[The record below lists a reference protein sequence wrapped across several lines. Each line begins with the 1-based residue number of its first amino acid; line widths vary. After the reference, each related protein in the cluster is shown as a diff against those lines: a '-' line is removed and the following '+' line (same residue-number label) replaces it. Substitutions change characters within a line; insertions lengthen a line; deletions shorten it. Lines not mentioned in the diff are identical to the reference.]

1 MSGDA
6 GIQCSL
12 NEQVNPLTCEL
23 QHFYSFQPGNTVF
36 RGGNKKGLRDDD
48 EGLLM
53 KDSPQGELKVHPA
66 GFEPAT
72 FGFVMLNL
80 GLFTA
85 FHKN

>member
-53 KDSPQGELKVHPA
+53 IDRTEGKLKYTPQGS
-66 GFEPAT
+66 
-72 FGFVMLNL
+72 NL
-80 GLFTA
+80 QPSVS
-85 FHKN
+85 